1 MDPND
6 ESKRSSGTLAKEPDF
21 ANQKEW
27 LEEAV
32 VGNQTGLSIIFYPK
46 FHCEFNFIEL
56 YWGYCKRFLRSNCDY
71 TWNGLRDILPVA
83 LDRVPLSS
91 IRKFARKCWRY
102 MDAYRSK
109 DGHYLTPRQI
119 EYAVRRYRGHRT
131 IPQSVLKDLE

>member
-1 MDPND
+1 MNIKAARDL
-6 ESKRSSGTLAKEPDF
+6 LAKQSDF

-27 LEEAV
+27 LEETV
-32 VGNQTGLSIIFYPK
+32 VGDGDSGLAIIFYPK

-56 YWGYCKRFLRSNCDY
+56 YWGYVKRFLRSNCDY
-71 TWNGLRDILPVA
+71 TWSGLKELLPRA
-83 LDRVPLSS
+83 LDGVPLSS

-109 DGHYLTPRQI
+109 NGRFLTPRQV

-131 IPQSVLKDLE
+131 IPQSVLDELE

>member
-1 MDPND
+1 MKIP
-6 ESKRSSGTLAKEPDF
+6 
-21 ANQKEW
+21 
-27 LEEAV
+27 
-32 VGNQTGLSIIFYPK
+32 LS
-46 FHCEFNFIEL
+46 L
-56 YWGYCKRFLRSNCDY
+56 LCKRFLRSNCDY
-71 TWNGLRDILPVA
+71 TWNGLRDILPVT

-131 IPQSVLKDLE
+131 IPQSVLKDLEYNSKKVRAQPSEHPTIQLRQL